1 MKKALNKWTA
11 PKSVA
16 PERII
21 QFGEG
26 NFLRAFVDW
35 IIWNMN
41 AKTNFNGSV
50 VVVQPIDKGMVEWL
64 NGQDC
69 LYHVNLQGRLNGEP
83 VNSLERIDVISR
95 ALNPYSQNAAF
106 MALAEQPD
114 IRFIISN
121 TTEAGITFD
130 PSCKFTDAPASAY
143 PGKLVQLLYRR
154 YKTFNGCPSKGLI
167 LMPCELIFLN
177 GHHLKE
183 CIYQYIELW
192 KEDLGADYEGFK
204 EWFTKYNYVCATLV
218 DRIVP
223 GFPRKD
229 IAAIQEKVGYND
241 NLVVQAEI
249 FHLWVIEK
257 PENMSIEQLRE
268 EFPAEKAGLH
278 VLIAES
284 EKPYHERKV
293 TLLNGPHTVLSPV
306 AYLSG
311 INIVRDACNDPVIG
325 QYIHKVQFEELME
338 TLNLPMDEL
347 RQFASDVL
355 ERFNNPYVDHQ
366 VTSIMLNSFPK
377 FETRDLP
384 GLKTYLE
391 RKGELP
397 KGLVLGLAAIITYYK
412 GGTRA
417 DGAPI
422 QPNDAQEIMDLL
434 NQLWAT
440 GDLRKV
446 AEGVLGATDII
457 WKESKQDLNTIPGL
471 TDMVEGFLRDIQD
484 KGMVETVKTIL

>member
-1 MKKALNKWTA
+1 MKKALNKLTA

-35 IIWNMN
+35 IIWNMD

-50 VVVQPIDKGMVEWL
+50 VVVQPIERGMVDWL

-69 LYHVNLQGRLNGEP
+69 LYHVNLQGRLNGEA

-106 MALAEQPD
+106 MALADQPE
-114 IRFIISN
+114 IRFVISN

-130 PSCKFTDAPASAY
+130 PACKFTDAPASSY

-154 YKTFNGCPSKGLI
+154 YKTFNGDPKKGLI

-192 KEDLGADYEGFK
+192 KEDLGADYAGFK

-229 IAAIQEKVGYND
+229 IAAIQEKVGYAD

-257 PENMSIEQLRE
+257 PENMSIDELRE

-325 QYIHKVQFEELME
+325 KYIHKVQFEELME

-391 RKGELP
+391 RKGQLP

-422 QPNDAQEIMDLL
+422 QPNDAQEIMDMLT
-434 NQLWAT
+434 QLWAT
-440 GDLRKV
+440 GDTRKV

-457 WKESKQDLNTIPGL
+457 WKESKQNLNEIPGL
-471 TDMVEGFLRDIQD
+471 TDMVEGFLNDIQS
-484 KGMVETVKTIL
+484 KGMVETVKSIL